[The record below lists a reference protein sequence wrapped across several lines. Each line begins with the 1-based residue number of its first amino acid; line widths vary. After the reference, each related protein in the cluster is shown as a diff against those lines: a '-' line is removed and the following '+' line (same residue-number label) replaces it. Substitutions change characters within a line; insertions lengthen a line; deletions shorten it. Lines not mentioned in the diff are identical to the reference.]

1 MGVPDPPAHTSSDP
15 TVPDAP
21 ALVYAFEARV
31 DVGPIIDVGE
41 VTGGRRRV
49 IPILGGTFQGPRLRG
64 RVLPGADWQVV
75 HNGTLTELVARY
87 LLETDTGS
95 LVAIVNRGLRH
106 ASAEVLARMASG
118 ETIDP
123 SLVYFRTVATFESAD
138 PSLAWLTRSIVLG
151 SGERQASQVVI
162 RFWTVS

>member
-1 MGVPDPPAHTSSDP
+1 MPDP

-21 ALVYAFEARV
+21 DPTVPAAPALEYAFEARV

-49 IPILGGTFQGPRLRG
+49 IPILGGTFDGPRVRG

-75 HNGTLTELVARY
+75 HDGTLTELVARY

-106 ASAEVLARMASG
+106 ASPDVLARIASG
-118 ETIDP
+118 ETVDP

-151 SGERQASQVVI
+151 SGERQSSQVVI
-162 RFWTVS
+162 RFWTVA